1 MQNYLK
7 KKEKKTVKKPTQQ
20 PKKGFIC
27 YKKCFVMS
35 SWVAYM
41 ALPVRA
47 VQVHNLL
54 LVLGLADISRIN
66 KLL

>member
-1 MQNYLK
+1 
-7 KKEKKTVKKPTQQ
+7 
-20 PKKGFIC
+20 
-27 YKKCFVMS
+27 MS

-54 LVLGLADISRIN
+54 LVLDLADISRIN